1 LHAASVRDA
10 LRGIT
15 AKKITASFVMPA
27 YLKILL
33 YLVTVFVVGALVAP
47 PVFWLGQWLE
57 AAGLSVWLAGFP
69 FHRVLSR
76 CIQVSA
82 LVLLWPTLR
91 WVGLRRPAELNLQP
105 NPSWR
110 SDLVAGVAMAS
121 GLVAMLAVFY
131 VAGGFAHLRPEPAWS
146 GLVRI
151 LLTAAAVSGIEEVV
165 FRGVVLGLCLWSLPR
180 AGAIFV
186 STLFFVVVHFI
197 KPSKTAMAP
206 EAVGWSSGLAEAL
219 RFREGLPEGGL
230 LIFGAAS
237 LFVAGWIL
245 GAAAVRTR
253 SLWLPIGLHA
263 GWIFS
268 QQTSNLFL
276 QTASASPSGH
286 LPWVGPSL
294 VSGAVPTGIL
304 PLGVLVL
311 TGLLV
316 QLYLRYVFRP
326 VAPGGS

>member
-1 LHAASVRDA
+1 
-10 LRGIT
+10 
-15 AKKITASFVMPA
+15 
-27 YLKILL
+27 
-33 YLVTVFVVGALVAP
+33 
-47 PVFWLGQWLE
+47 
-57 AAGLSVWLAGFP
+57 
-69 FHRVLSR
+69 
-76 CIQVSA
+76 
-82 LVLLWPTLR
+82 
-91 WVGLRRPAELNLQP
+91 
-105 NPSWR
+105 
-110 SDLVAGVAMAS
+110 
-121 GLVAMLAVFY
+121 MLAVFY
-131 VAGGFAHLRPEPAWS
+131 VAGGFVHLRPDPAWPAL
-146 GLVRI
+146 GRI
-151 LLTAAAVSGIEEVV
+151 LLTATAVSGVEEIV

-186 STLFFVVVHFI
+186 STLFFVLVHFI

-219 RFREGLPEGGL
+219 RFSDGLPQGGV

-245 GAAAVRTR
+245 GSAAVRTR

-268 QQTSNLFL
+268 QQTSNLVL
-276 QTASASPSGH
+276 QTASASPNGY

-311 TGLLV
+311 TGVMV

-326 VAPGGS
+326 VASGGA